1 MSRMEIRVK
10 AGDHAEFHNQ
20 VDYCIGT
27 GRMGLALHKEYHD
40 QLKLVQDEIGFQH
53 IRGHGLFCDDMAIY
67 QEHRENPWDKDS
79 PCEVEYNFTYLDRV
93 MDDYRSLGLK
103 PFLELGFMP
112 ERMASGTQTIFYWKG
127 NTTPPKSYEAWKDM
141 VQALLRHLI
150 GRYGEEAYSY
160 PIEVWN
166 EPNLPGFWYKAD
178 MEEYFKLFRESF
190 YAIKEVSPRFR
201 VGGPAVCGGTDEKWI
216 SAFMEFCHVNQIPV
230 DFVTRHHYTTEFPER
245 DGHYGYAELMDE
257 EDGFANLKT
266 TRDIIDRYEEYRG
279 LQIHITEYNTSY
291 IPNCPLHDTNQNAA
305 YIAKQLSRLGDGN
318 ESYSYWTFGDV
329 FEEQG
334 VPFTPFHG
342 GFGLVANG
350 CIPKPTFW
358 TFVFFKNLKRGEGE
372 CVFKND
378 NAVIMK
384 MKDGSFR
391 GVLWNDTRKRAGK
404 DMTVKLSLE
413 APAGEYCIL
422 TKRVDE
428 DTCNPLKLWHDIGEP
443 ANPDKA
449 QTELIKSAAQPFVRT
464 MRRKAVACT
473 CAAGAASGATGMALS
488 DPENGT
494 KRIAPVDSV
503 LEFEVELPENAVV
516 YFEAKNAPV
525 KPDRGYHYEHV
536 TQQKGINP
544 LTCLDYP
551 DVDVIRVGDTYYM
564 VSTTMYFMPGCEILR
579 SYNLKDWEHAA
590 FVYDRLDSTPGQRLE
605 GEENIYGQGMWAAS
619 LRYHEGMYYVIFV
632 ANDTHKTY
640 LYRAKDIE
648 GPWEKSEI
656 KGFYHD
662 NSLLFD
668 DDGRVYIVYG
678 NREVHLTELA
688 PDLSGPKEGGLDRIV
703 IKDRDDAYLG
713 YEGAHFY
720 KINGKYYIFFIH
732 MPRETGRRTEACFMA
747 DSPEGEFTGGDV
759 MSDDRGYCGSG
770 VAQGGIVDT
779 PEGNWYAIL
788 FQDSGAVGRI
798 PILMPMRWNQ
808 ETGMPELGNRD
819 GKIPQIFPTP
829 DSRPGYV
836 YESLVGSDDFRGC
849 GERIE
854 GSESARKYA
863 SFGFKSRWQF
873 NHEPDMTLVSKDAE
887 KGIVTIRT
895 NKLSR
900 NLVQARNVLTQRTM
914 YPGCAA
920 EVLVDGSGLGEG
932 DYAGLCLL
940 ESAYAFIGL
949 TRRNGELW
957 LVMKNRKAPDGL
969 WGERRD
975 VEPGDELAAVKVTP
989 SMLQEGPYV
998 DANAETKM
1006 AENAEENKTSEAT
1019 KDGASVQESGKEGNS
1034 VQESGNTWVRLRA
1047 EADFAYMRDE
1057 GRLYYMD
1064 GDERKALGPVSKL
1077 QFKLDHFTGVRFGL
1091 FVYSTEKPDACAGF
1105 ADFIYQKKVD
1115 GMWERC

>member
-1 MSRMEIRVK
+1 MEIRVRL
-10 AGDHAEFHNQ
+10 GDHADFHNQ

-40 QLKLVQDEIGFQH
+40 QLKLVQDYIGFQH

-67 QEHRENPWDKDS
+67 QEHRENPWEKDG
-79 PCEVEYNFTYLDRV
+79 PYEVEYNFTYLDRV
-93 MDDYRSLGLK
+93 FDDYRSMGLK

-112 ERMASGTQTIFYWKG
+112 YKMAGGTQTIFYWKG
-127 NTTPPKSYEAWKDM
+127 NTTPPKDYEAWKNM

-150 GRYGEEAYSY
+150 DRYGEEAYEY

-178 MEEYFKLFRESF
+178 MEEYFKLFKESF

-216 SAFMEFCHVNQIPV
+216 SAFMEFCHLNRIPV
-230 DFVTRHHYTTEFPER
+230 DFVTRHHYTTELPER

-266 TRDIIDRYEEYRG
+266 TREIIDGHPEYKG

-372 CVFKND
+372 CIHKDD
-378 NAVIMK
+378 NSVIMR
-384 MKDGSFR
+384 MKDGSLR
-391 GVLWNDTRKRAGK
+391 GVLWNCTRKRAGK
-404 DMTVKLSLE
+404 DLTVKLSLE
-413 APAGEYCIL
+413 TAPGEYCIL

-443 ANPDKA
+443 ALPDQA
-449 QTELIKSAAQPFVRT
+449 QTDLIKEAARPFVRT
-464 MRRKAVACT
+464 LRRKAEK
-473 CAAGAASGATGMALS
+473 GA
-488 DPENGT
+488 
-494 KRIAPVDSV
+494 
-503 LEFEVELPENAVV
+503 LEFEIALPENAVV

-525 KPDRGYHYEHV
+525 KSDRGYHYEHV
-536 TQQKGINP
+536 TQQRSINP
-544 LTCLDYP
+544 LTKMDYP
-551 DVDVIRVGDTYYM
+551 DAHVIRVDDTYYM

-579 SYNLKDWEHAA
+579 SYDLVNWEHAA

-619 LRYHEGMYYVIFV
+619 IRYHEGSFYVIFV

-640 LYRAKDIE
+640 LYKSSAID

-656 KGFYHD
+656 RGFYHD

-668 DDGRVYIVYG
+668 DDGRVYVVYG
-678 NREVHLTELA
+678 NREIHLTELKA
-688 PDLSGPKEGGLDRIV
+688 DLSGPKEGGLDRIV

-732 MPRETGRRTEACFMA
+732 VPRETGRRTESCFMA

-779 PEGNWYAIL
+779 PDGKWYAVL

-798 PILMPMRWNQ
+798 PVLIPMRWNE
-808 ETGMPELGNRD
+808 ETGMPELGFG
-819 GKIPQIFPTP
+819 GKIPRIFKTP
-829 DSRPGYV
+829 AGKAGHTYV
-836 YESLVGSDDFRGC
+836 PLAGSGDFREEATNG
-849 GERIE
+849 
-854 GSESARKYA
+854 

-873 NHEPDMTLVSKDAE
+873 NHEPDLTLVSRNLGA
-887 KGIVTIRT
+887 GTVTIT
-895 NKLSR
+895 TDKLCR
-900 NLVQARNVLTQRTM
+900 NLVQAKNVLTQRTT

-920 EVLVDGSGLGEG
+920 EITVDGSGLKEG

-940 ESAYAFIGL
+940 ESAYAFVAL

-957 LVMKNRKAPDGL
+957 LVMKSRKAPEGL
-969 WGERRD
+969 WGERHD
-975 VEPGDELAAVKVTP
+975 KEPGDEWAAVKLLP
-989 SMLQEGPYV
+989 S
-998 DANAETKM
+998 
-1006 AENAEENKTSEAT
+1006 
-1019 KDGASVQESGKEGNS
+1019 GAESGEG
-1034 VQESGNTWVRLRA
+1034 QWVTLRA
-1047 EADFAYMRDE
+1047 EADFAYMRDVAS
-1057 GRLYYMD
+1057 LYYVED
-1064 GDERKALGPVSKL
+1064 GVKKPLGPKTGL
-1077 QFKLDHFTGVRFGL
+1077 CFKLDHFTGVRFGL
-1091 FVYSTEKPDACAGF
+1091 FTF
-1105 ADFIYQKKVD
+1105 ATQETGGNATFRDFRYEVKVD
-1115 GMWERC
+1115 GAWEKC

>member
-1 MSRMEIRVK
+1 MGEIKIRVK
-10 AGDHAEFHNQ
+10 AGDSAQFHNQ

-40 QLKLVQDEIGFQH
+40 QLKLAQDYIGFQH

-79 PCEVEYNFTYLDRV
+79 PYEVEYNFTYLDRV

-112 ERMASGTQTIFYWKG
+112 YKMASGEQTIFYWKG
-127 NTTPPKSYEAWKDM
+127 NTTPPKSYEAWKNM
-141 VQALLRHLI
+141 VQALLHHLI
-150 GRYGEEAYSY
+150 ERYGEEAYTY

-178 MEEYFKLFRESF
+178 MEEYFKLFKESF
-190 YAIKEVSPRFR
+190 YAIKEVSDKFR

-216 SAFMEFCHVNQIPV
+216 SAFMEFCHVNKIPV

-245 DGHYGYAELMDE
+245 DGHYGYAELMNE

-266 TRDIIDRYEEYRG
+266 TRDIIDKYPEYKG

-342 GFGLVANG
+342 GFGLIANG

-372 CVFKND
+372 CIFKND

-391 GVLWNDTRKRAGK
+391 GVLWNDTKKRAGK
-404 DMTVKLSLE
+404 DMTAKVSLE
-413 APAGEYCIL
+413 TIPGEYCIL

-443 ANPDKA
+443 ANLTAA
-449 QTELIKSAAQPFVRT
+449 QTELLKSAAQPFVRSF
-464 MRRKAVACT
+464 RRKAETINDAENVSKRT
-473 CAAGAASGATGMALS
+473 VPSGT
-488 DPENGT
+488 
-494 KRIAPVDSV
+494 
-503 LEFEVELPENAVV
+503 LEFEVELKENAVV
-516 YFEAKNAPV
+516 YFEAANTPV
-525 KPDRGYHYEHV
+525 KSDRGYHYEHV

-551 DVDVIRVGDTYYM
+551 DADVIRVDDTYYM

-590 FVYDRLDSTPGQRLE
+590 YVYDRLDSTPAQKLE
-605 GEENIYGQGMWAAS
+605 GEGNIYGQGMWAAS
-619 LRYHEGMYYVIFV
+619 IRYHEGMFYVIFV

-640 LYRAKDIE
+640 LYKAKSID

-656 KGFYHD
+656 EGFYHD

-678 NREVHLTELA
+678 NREVHLTELK

-703 IKDRDDAYLG
+703 IKDRDDAWLG

-732 MPRETGRRTEACFMA
+732 MPRDTGRRTEACFMS
-747 DSPEGEFTGGDV
+747 DSLEGEFTGGDV
-759 MSDDRGYCGSG
+759 MSDDRGYCRSG

-779 PEGNWYAIL
+779 PSGDWYAIL

-808 ETGMPELGNRD
+808 ETGMPELGNREA
-819 GKIPQIFPTP
+819 KIPQIFKIT
-829 DSRPGYV
+829 DNRSGYA
-836 YESLVGSDDFRGC
+836 YENLVGSDDFRGMSVQ
-849 GERIE
+849 EKNNDW
-854 GSESARKYA
+854 KYA

-873 NHEPDMTLVSKDAE
+873 NHEPDLTLVSNDAA
-887 KGIVTIRT
+887 KGTVTIT
-895 NKLSR
+895 TDKICKNV
-900 NLVQARNVLTQRTM
+900 VQARNVLTQRTM
-914 YPGCAA
+914 YPGCAG
-920 EVLVDGSGLGEG
+920 EVLVNGSNLKEG
-932 DYAGLCLL
+932 DFAGLCLL

-957 LVMKNRKAPDGL
+957 LVMRNRKAPEGL
-969 WGERRD
+969 WGERHD
-975 VEPGDELAAVKVTP
+975 MEPGDELAAVKVMP
-989 SMLQEGPYV
+989 SMLF
-998 DANAETKM
+998 
-1006 AENAEENKTSEAT
+1006 
-1019 KDGASVQESGKEGNS
+1019 DGE
-1034 VQESGNTWVRLRA
+1034 WVRLRA
-1047 EADFAYMRDE
+1047 ETDFAYMRDM
-1057 GRLYYMD
+1057 GSFYYMD
-1064 GDERKALGPVSKL
+1064 GDQKKALGPVSKL
-1077 QFKLDHFTGVRFGL
+1077 CFKLDHFTGVRFGL
-1091 FVYSTEKPDACAGF
+1091 FVYATQQTGGSASF

-1115 GMWERC
+1115 GSWEKC

>member
-1 MSRMEIRVK
+1 MSSIDICVH
-10 AGDHAEFHNQ
+10 AGDSAQFHNQ

-40 QLKLVQDEIGFQH
+40 QLKLAQDYIGFQH

-79 PCEVEYNFTYLDRV
+79 PYEVEYNFTYLDRV

-112 ERMASGTQTIFYWKG
+112 YKMASGEQTIFYWKG
-127 NTTPPKSYEAWKDM
+127 NTTPPKSYEAWKNM

-150 GRYGEEAYSY
+150 ERYGEEAYTY

-178 MEEYFKLFRESF
+178 MEEYFKLFKESF
-190 YAIKEVSPRFR
+190 YAIKEVSDKFR

-216 SAFMEFCHVNQIPV
+216 SAFMEFCHVNKIPV

-245 DGHYGYAELMDE
+245 DGHYGYAELMNE

-266 TRDIIDRYEEYRG
+266 TRDIIDKYPEYKG

-342 GFGLVANG
+342 GFGLIANG

-391 GVLWNDTRKRAGK
+391 GVLWNDTKKRAGK
-404 DMTVKLSLE
+404 DMTAKVSLE
-413 APAGEYCIL
+413 TIPGEYCIL

-443 ANPDKA
+443 ANLTAA
-449 QTELIKSAAQPFVRT
+449 QTELLKSAAQPFVRSF
-464 MRRKAVACT
+464 RRKAETINDAENVSKRT
-473 CAAGAASGATGMALS
+473 VPSGM
-488 DPENGT
+488 
-494 KRIAPVDSV
+494 
-503 LEFEVELPENAVV
+503 LEFEVELKENAVV
-516 YFEAKNAPV
+516 YFEAANTPV
-525 KPDRGYHYEHV
+525 KSDRGYHYEHV

-551 DVDVIRVGDTYYM
+551 DADVIRVDDTYYM

-590 FVYDRLDSTPGQRLE
+590 YVYDRLDSTPAQKLE

-619 LRYHEGMYYVIFV
+619 IRYHEGMFYVIFV

-640 LYRAKDIE
+640 LYKAKSID

-656 KGFYHD
+656 EGFYHD

-678 NREVHLTELA
+678 NREVHLTELK

-703 IKDRDDAYLG
+703 IKDRDDAWLG

-732 MPRETGRRTEACFMA
+732 MPRDTGRRTEACFMS
-747 DSPEGEFTGGDV
+747 DSLEGEFTGGDV
-759 MSDDRGYCGSG
+759 MSDDRGYCRSG

-779 PEGNWYAIL
+779 PSGDWYAIL

-808 ETGMPELGNRD
+808 ETGMPELGNREA
-819 GKIPQIFPTP
+819 KIPQIFKIT
-829 DSRPGYV
+829 DNRPGYA
-836 YESLVGSDDFRGC
+836 YENLVGSDDFRGMSVQ
-849 GERIE
+849 EKNNDW
-854 GSESARKYA
+854 KYA

-873 NHEPDMTLVSKDAE
+873 NHEPNLTLVSNDAA
-887 KGIVTIRT
+887 KGTVTIT
-895 NKLSR
+895 TDKICKNV
-900 NLVQARNVLTQRTM
+900 VQARNVLTQRTM
-914 YPGCAA
+914 YPGCAG
-920 EVLVDGSGLGEG
+920 EVLVNGSNLKEG
-932 DYAGLCLL
+932 DFAGLCLL

-957 LVMKNRKAPDGL
+957 LVMRNRKAPEGL
-969 WGERRD
+969 WGERHD
-975 VEPGDELAAVKVTP
+975 MEPGDELAAVKVMP
-989 SMLQEGPYV
+989 SMLF
-998 DANAETKM
+998 
-1006 AENAEENKTSEAT
+1006 
-1019 KDGASVQESGKEGNS
+1019 DGE
-1034 VQESGNTWVRLRA
+1034 WVRLRA
-1047 EADFAYMRDE
+1047 ETDFAYMRDM
-1057 GRLYYMD
+1057 GSFYYMD
-1064 GDERKALGPVSKL
+1064 GDQKKALGPVSKL
-1077 QFKLDHFTGVRFGL
+1077 CFKLDHFTGVRFGL
-1091 FVYSTEKPDACAGF
+1091 FVYATQQTGGSASF

-1115 GMWERC
+1115 GSWEKC